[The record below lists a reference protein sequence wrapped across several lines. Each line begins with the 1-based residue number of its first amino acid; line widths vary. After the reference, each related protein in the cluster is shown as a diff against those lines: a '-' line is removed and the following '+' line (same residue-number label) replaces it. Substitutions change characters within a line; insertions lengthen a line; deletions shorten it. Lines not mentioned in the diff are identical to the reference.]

1 MLLNKALPGVA
12 EPIVGGLASIYD
24 NVLGVI
30 TLLLAVVFATSEEV
44 ATTAPLIVETVRFT
58 KFPSE
63 DIIYT
68 TLKNYFINIRMGNIN
83 AKRFNK
89 IDHRSFCYDSNNE
102 SYIAKFVF
110 TVRNIKTHKVTRTF
124 SISEKIPCL
133 NDAFKIL
140 NTYGVDIKDLN
151 MNVSDYFTFKKILI
165 LPYDKSGNLS
175 PARNVKISCVKQER
189 YVFNKYTN
197 SIMCDDKKV
206 LLILNEDNNDNYDIG
221 ISESISV
228 DESYFID
235 EIFNKYIC
243 FALGMKSEHDFKHLC
258 QKKTIHAAKKIQ
270 SLWFKYAKSNKKIIE

>member
-1 MLLNKALPGVA
+1 
-12 EPIVGGLASIYD
+12 
-24 NVLGVI
+24 
-30 TLLLAVVFATSEEV
+30 
-44 ATTAPLIVETVRFT
+44 
-58 KFPSE
+58 
-63 DIIYT
+63 
-68 TLKNYFINIRMGNIN
+68 MGNIK
-83 AKRFNK
+83 AKCFNK
-89 IDHRSFCYDSNNE
+89 IDHRSFRYDTDND
-102 SYIAKFVF
+102 SYIAKFIF
-110 TVRNIKTHKVTRTF
+110 TVRNVRSKKITRTF

-140 NTYGVDIKDLN
+140 NTYGVDIKDLD
-151 MNVSDYFTFKKILI
+151 MNVNDYFTFKKILI

-175 PARNVKISCVKQER
+175 PARNIKISCVKQER

-206 LLILNEDNNDNYDIG
+206 LLVMNEDNNTYDIG

-243 FALGMKSEHDFKHLC
+243 FALGMKSEHDFKHFS

-270 SLWFKYAKSNKKIIE
+270 SLWFKYAKSNKNIIE